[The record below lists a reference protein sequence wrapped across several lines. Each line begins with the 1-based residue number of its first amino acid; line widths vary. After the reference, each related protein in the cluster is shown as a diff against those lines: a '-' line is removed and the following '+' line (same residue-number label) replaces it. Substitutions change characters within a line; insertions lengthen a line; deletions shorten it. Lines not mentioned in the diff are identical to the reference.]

1 MIFPGML
8 IHKIQVQIGTGF
20 TKIQKYVPNLHS
32 IIDDEYGLL
41 SNNVHAML
49 ACGNS
54 NKNRYIE

>member
-8 IHKIQVQIGTGF
+8 IHQIQVQIGTGL

-49 ACGNS
+49 VMW
-54 NKNRYIE
+54 E